1 MSNILTSIHGRRF
14 GLAAD
19 GKAVVNR
26 RAGNASL
33 VECTTAGS
41 VQHTQGAP
49 GALNATGTLTAALI
63 RGGIVTSTTAS
74 AVTATLNT
82 GAAMDT
88 ALPNMA
94 IGDAFEWSAIKTG
107 ANTFTVAAAATGHTI
122 VGAGAVATVTSG
134 RFLTRKTAAATYI
147 TYRLA

>member
-41 VQHTQGAP
+41 VQRTQGTP
-49 GALNATGTLTAALI
+49 GTLNATGTLTAALI
-63 RGGIVTSTTAS
+63 RGGIVTSTTAT
-74 AVTATLNT
+74 VTATLDT

-107 ANTFTVAAAATGHTI
+107 ANTFTVTAAATGHTI

>member
-41 VQHTQGAP
+41 VQRTQGAP
-49 GALNATGTLTAALI
+49 GTLNATGTLTAALI
-63 RGGIVTSTTAS
+63 RGGIVTSTTA
-74 AVTATLNT
+74 AVTATLDT

-88 ALPNMA
+88 ALPDMA